1 MNTSGFSGGKVHLW
15 GGLVFVFA
23 NLLFLVNKFNETSR
37 VFLGRRMQD
46 VISGQNLALI
56 LVGQIA
62 LIVGFIAY
70 YQGYAPRVGQGGKV
84 ALRLLC
90 GGGIILALGHVT
102 FMTALNRYVSSAVL
116 ANLEF
121 LFLLVILGGL
131 LLFVGL
137 LWFGMLNLR
146 RPVLTYWRWLPFCT
160 GVVGIIGFVGFSGEE
175 ITAPFL
181 LFRTLFAL
189 GLIGM
194 GVVLALEKPR
204 QPALDNH

>member
-1 MNTSGFSGGKVHLW
+1 MNTAGMFGSKVHLW

-23 NLLFLVNKFNETSR
+23 NFLFLVNKLNEMSNI
-37 VFLGRRMQD
+37 FLGRWMQD
-46 VISGQNLALI
+46 VISGQHLALI

-70 YQGYAPRVGQGGKV
+70 YQCYAPRVGQGGKV

-90 GGGIILALGHVT
+90 GGGITLALGHVT
-102 FMTALNRYVSSAVL
+102 FMTALERYVPSAVL
-116 ANLEF
+116 AHLEF

-146 RPVLTYWRWLPFCT
+146 RPVLTYWRWLPLCT
-160 GVVGIIGFVGFSGEE
+160 GLLGVLGFIGFSGEE

-204 QPALDNH
+204 QHALDNH